1 MNAHP
6 IEPQVAYFDG
16 GTAWGDFRT
25 QQMLERLQRVEPQL
39 EAVRAQSLYLV
50 ATDGP
55 MDSTDRERL
64 ARLLDARFAGS
75 AGSVAAD
82 ADPGPASLVHLV
94 VAPRWG
100 TVSPWASKASDLARN
115 CALAVHRIERVTE

>member
-1 MNAHP
+1 M
-6 IEPQVAYFDG
+6 
-16 GTAWGDFRT
+16 AWGDFRT

-55 MDSTDRERL
+55 MDSADRERL

-115 CALAVHRIERVTE
+115 CALAMG